1 MRILA
6 IIFLL
11 VPLKFYSQDTL
22 SLQQCIE
29 LMKSNKQNFIE
40 QSTSN
45 QTSLV
50 NRKYHFY
57 SALPSLSASTGF
69 NTSFGRRLDPFTNT
83 FATSNVNSQS
93 FGLNASMNVFNG
105 FSYFYK
111 RNILNNTILL
121 SQLNFKKSEN
131 EQTRSL
137 IESYVNVCKAQL
149 RLTISDKKI
158 KNIQETQTLQRI
170 LFKAGRI
177 NSVDTLKSYISIK
190 NEEIVQSK
198 VKAEI
203 RLSQIDLNYKMGL
216 PISSEHGF
224 SITSISSIADKIQ
237 LSEYFESERL
247 KLELQNE
254 VENLR
259 IAKTSLMPSISLN
272 GNIGTGFS
280 TNNKD
285 FTTPGNPT
293 KPYDDQIN
301 QNLYESIGI
310 YVNIPLFSKG
320 VYLKQKDLTNL
331 KKDQLQESQKKI
343 ESDQVKRMVELDQKT
358 LSLSAEITL
367 ENEVLKTLQQVFDK
381 TQLLYK
387 EGRISYTELETNR
400 LLLFDKEIAIEQ
412 LKVELLFLKLQN
424 EK

>member
-1 MRILA
+1 
-6 IIFLL
+6 
-11 VPLKFYSQDTL
+11 
-22 SLQQCIE
+22 
-29 LMKSNKQNFIE
+29 
-40 QSTSN
+40 STS
-45 QTSLV
+45 
-50 NRKYHFY
+50 
-57 SALPSLSASTGF
+57 F

-111 RNILNNTILL
+111 RNVLNTSILL
-121 SQLNFKKSEN
+121 SQLDVKKSEN
-131 EQTRSL
+131 EQIRSL

-149 RLTISDKKI
+149 RLSISDKKI
-158 KNIQETQTLQRI
+158 KNIQETQTLQRV

-177 NSVDTLKSYISIK
+177 NSIDTLKSYISIK
-190 NEEIVQSK
+190 NEEISQSK
-198 VKAEI
+198 IHAEK
-203 RLSQIDLNYKMGL
+203 RLLEIDMNFKMGL
-216 PISSEHGF
+216 PLSSEHGYK
-224 SITSISSIADKIQ
+224 IESISTIADK
-237 LSEYFESERL
+237 LLLAEYFESERL

-254 VENLR
+254 VDNLK
-259 IAKTSLMPSISLN
+259 IAKTALMPSVSLN

-301 QNLYESIGI
+301 QNLYEAIGI

-320 VYLKQKDLTNL
+320 EYLKQKELTNL
-331 KKDQLQESQKKI
+331 KKDQLQETQKKI
-343 ESDQVKRMVELDQKT
+343 ETDQAKRMVEIEQRI

-367 ENEVLKTLQQVFDK
+367 ENEVLKTLQQVFEK

-387 EGRISYTELETNR
+387 EGRIQYTELETNR
-400 LLLFDKEIAIEQ
+400 LLLFDKEMAIEQ

>member
-1 MRILA
+1 MRILTLVL
-6 IIFLL
+6 LL
-11 VPLKFYSQDTL
+11 VPLKFYSQDTM
-22 SLQQCIE
+22 SLQQCID
-29 LMKSNKQNFIE
+29 LMKANKQNFIE
-40 QSTSN
+40 QSFSN

-57 SALPSLSASTGF
+57 SALPSLSASTGI

-93 FGLNASMNVFNG
+93 LGLNASVNVFNG

-111 RNILNNTILL
+111 RKILNNTVLL

-131 EQTRSL
+131 EQIRSL

-149 RLTISDKKI
+149 RLTISEKKI
-158 KNIQETQTLQRI
+158 KNIQETQALQRI

-177 NSVDTLKSYISIK
+177 NSIDTLKSYISIK
-190 NEEIVQSK
+190 NEEITQSK
-198 VKAEI
+198 IKAEI

-216 PISSEHGF
+216 PLSSEHSF
-224 SITSISSIADKIQ
+224 SITSISSIVDKIL

-259 IAKTSLMPSISLN
+259 ITKTALIPSISLN
-272 GNIGTGFS
+272 GNVGTGFS

-301 QNLYESIGI
+301 QNLYEAIGI

-320 VYLKQKDLTNL
+320 EYLKQKELSNL
-331 KKDQLQESQKKI
+331 KKDQLQELQKKI
-343 ESDQVKRMVELDQKT
+343 ESDQAKRIFELDQKI

-367 ENEVLKTLQQVFDK
+367 EMEVLKTLQQVFDK

-400 LLLFDKEIAIEQ
+400 LLLFDKEMAIEQ
-412 LKVELLFLKLQN
+412 LKLDLTFLKTQI
-424 EK
+424 